1 MPFSHRWLPWGA
13 GLAVTL
19 LPITVGA
26 ATTAPVAIQ
35 DFTFQ
40 PSTITIDEGD
50 TVVWTNLD
58 FTAHNVTGDG
68 FVSSNLGNSAT
79 FEHVFLDA
87 GTFAYLCT
95 LHSGM
100 TGIVDVDAAPPPEIP
115 EATLPVLFGVS
126 AALAG
131 LGVWSLQRRR
141 NAPRHRTST

>member
-1 MPFSHRWLPWGA
+1 MPYARRSLLWGS

-19 LPITVGA
+19 LPVTVGA
-26 ATTAPVAIQ
+26 ASTAPVAIQ
-35 DFTFQ
+35 DFSFQ
-40 PSTITIDEGD
+40 PATITIEEGD

-100 TGIVDVDAAPPPEIP
+100 AGTVEVDAAPPPEIP

-126 AALAG
+126 TALAG
-131 LGVWSLQRRR
+131 LGVWSLRRRR
-141 NAPRHRTST
+141 NESGVQHP

>member
-1 MPFSHRWLPWGA
+1 MLFSRRWLLSSA
-13 GLAVTL
+13 GLVVTL
-19 LPITVGA
+19 LPVTVGA
-26 ATTAPVAIQ
+26 ASPAPVAIQ

-40 PSTITIDEGD
+40 PSAITIEEGD

-68 FVSSNLGNSAT
+68 FVSSNLGNGAT
-79 FEHVFLDA
+79 FEHVFVDA

-100 TGIVDVDAAPPPEIP
+100 TGTVDVNAAPPPEVA

-126 AALAG
+126 TALAG
-131 LGVWSLQRRR
+131 LGVWSLRRR
-141 NAPRHRTST
+141 HRGA